1 MPPVDVEQNFI
12 ITEEI
17 LEKNFRPILQI
28 TNEQNNLTNNTKLHE
43 QLLKLRNSLPELRE
57 NAIVLAKWPSD
68 GWYYE
73 SKVLKNLGNGK
84 YKLESRFK
92 DVKQVYRE
100 DIYYKQGNQIL
111 KVSLTKDFI

>member
-1 MPPVDVEQNFI
+1 M
-12 ITEEI
+12 
-17 LEKNFRPILQI
+17 
-28 TNEQNNLTNNTKLHE
+28 
-43 QLLKLRNSLPELRE
+43 PELRE

-84 YKLESRFK
+84 YKLESKFK

-111 KVSLTKDFI
+111 KVSFVLIFSKLSNRFQKEYKKTAFVG

>member
-1 MPPVDVEQNFI
+1 M
-12 ITEEI
+12 
-17 LEKNFRPILQI
+17 
-28 TNEQNNLTNNTKLHE
+28 
-43 QLLKLRNSLPELRE
+43 PELRE

-111 KVSLTKDFI
+111 KVSFILIKKFIPIILNFNHLLIN